1 MGITQQM
8 LDKAVALAK
17 EYGAKRLVL
26 LGSALENGQTARD
39 LDWACDGLDGWK
51 LFEFGGVLEEQLRIP
66 VDVVPLSPPTRFSR
80 YIEATGRMLL

>member
-8 LDKAVALAK
+8 IEKTVALAK

-26 LGSALENGQTARD
+26 FGSALENLQTARD
-39 LDWACDGLDGWK
+39 LDLACDGIEGWK
-51 LFEFGGVLEEQLRIP
+51 LFEFGGRLEEQLHIS

-80 YIEATGRMLL
+80 YIETNGKMLL